1 MMKITL
7 DQAAMYMTMFYYQNL
22 NRTWDYI
29 FPDIN
34 KGFHG
39 TRIGDYNL
47 EKQKLTN
54 GWKLKNDNGCPLFFT
69 FDRFREEYIFLL
81 FCDVPVYSTGRILKA
96 ISFEDKI

>member
-1 MMKITL
+1 MKMTL

-22 NRTWDYI
+22 DQTWNAL
-29 FPDIN
+29 FPDID

-47 EKQKLTN
+47 EKQKMAN
-54 GWKLKNDNGCPLFFT
+54 GWKLKNEKGCPLFFT
-69 FDRFREEYIFLL
+69 YDRSAESYVFLL
-81 FCDVPVYSTGRILKA
+81 FCDVPVYSTERILKA

>member
-1 MMKITL
+1 MKMTL

-22 NRTWDYI
+22 DQTWGSI
-29 FPDIN
+29 FPDID

-47 EKQKLTN
+47 EKQKLAN
-54 GWKLKNDNGCPLFFT
+54 GCKVKNEKGCPLFFT
-69 FDRFREEYIFLL
+69 YDRSAESYVFLL